1 MNIKERTKLKVHT
14 VLESFVNG
22 DIEKFDAY
30 GFVFGE
36 LDKRRITL
44 TEICDIAHGVGLA
57 RGVIKMRRWQF
68 IGMRRLK

>member
-1 MNIKERTKLKVHT
+1 MSIRTTNYVRDILQQ
-14 VLESFVNG
+14 FVDG

-30 GFVFGE
+30 SLVF
-36 LDKRRITL
+36 DQMDARRITL